1 MIKFFWKF
9 VVEKN
14 KAFSIRKVQILYFNG
29 EKTNFKAKI
38 FVSRLKIYEFSEEKL
53 LIFPM

>member
-1 MIKFFWKF
+1 M
-9 VVEKN
+9 EKN
-14 KAFSIRKVQILYFNG
+14 KALLIGKAQLLYFNG

-38 FVSRLKIYEFSEEKL
+38 LVSNSKIYEFSEEKF